1 MPSSSTWGQPFSGP
15 RRECPNCGAKRG
27 LAVNESDGFGYC
39 HACGETTNAR
49 GDGHEEAVAVFQDA
63 HPNEMADLIPQSEIE
78 YKDLDSRGLRV
89 DTLAKFRYGIATY
102 DGKRCHVVTYRDAS
116 GTPRCQ
122 KLRFEG
128 KDFRILGDKGYLG
141 LFGKELCRGAGK
153 RIFITEGE
161 LDAMAVQQCLGNWP
175 VVSVPQGAKQAR
187 KYLERDLEFLENY
200 ERIVLCFDQDE
211 AGQEAIED
219 CLDLFTPGKL
229 AITKLP
235 RKDACEM
242 LAAGEAKAL
251 VTALWDSAQY
261 RPEGLVSGDD
271 ILDAILNAP
280 DNRGEPY
287 PWECL
292 ENLLRGIRA
301 KELCLLSGGTGGGK
315 STVSRHV
322 AHHCLSIGKI
332 VGYVALEE
340 SVAQSALGVYGI
352 EMQQNLRLSDDLP
365 REEVTEA
372 HNQFSDRF
380 HILDHFGSMDPEFLI
395 SKLRYLV
402 KALKCEVVFLD
413 HISIA
418 ISGLQID
425 DERKALDVLM
435 TQLRSLI
442 EETGVTMF
450 VVSHLRRSHGKS
462 HEEGAQISLSDLRG
476 SQSLAQI
483 PDIVVACE
491 RDSQADGDAKN
502 KMHLRVL
509 KNRPVGLTGSAG
521 YLEYQHETG
530 TLKECPAPVEGAEA
544 FEEQEDFG
552 ENKDF

>member
-1 MPSSSTWGQPFSGP
+1 MPSSDTWGQPFSGP
-15 RRECPNCGAKRG
+15 RRECPKCGAKRG
-27 LAVNESDGFGYC
+27 LAVNEADGFGYC
-39 HACGETTNAR
+39 HACQQTSNAR
-49 GDGHEEAVAVFQDA
+49 GDGHTEAARVFEDT
-63 HPNEMADLIPQSEIE
+63 HTTTMTDLIPKSEIK
-78 YKDLDSRGLRV
+78 YINLDSRGLRLEY
-89 DTLAKFRYGIATY
+89 LAKYGYGISEY
-102 DGKRCHVVTYRDAS
+102 KGRKCHVVTYSDDS

-128 KDFRILGDKGYLG
+128 KDFQILGDKGYLG
-141 LFGKELCRGAGK
+141 LFGKSLCRGSGK
-153 RIFITEGE
+153 RIIITEGE
-161 LDAMAVQQCLGNWP
+161 LDAVAAAQTLGSWP
-175 VVSVPQGAKQAR
+175 VVSVPQGAGQAR
-187 KYLERDLEFLENY
+187 KYLEKDLEFLENY
-200 ERIVLCFDQDE
+200 ERVVLCFDQDE
-211 AGQEAIED
+211 AGQKAIEE

-242 LAAGEAKAL
+242 LAAGEAAEL
-251 VTALWDSAQY
+251 SQALWDSAVY

-271 ILDAILNAP
+271 ILEAILNAP

-287 PWECL
+287 PWEDL
-292 ENLLRGIRA
+292 EALLRGIRP
-301 KELCLLSGGTGGGK
+301 KEMVLLSGGTGGGK
-315 STVSRHV
+315 STVSRHI
-322 AHHCLSIGKI
+322 AHHCLSIGKT

-352 EMQQNLRLSDDLP
+352 EMQKNLRLSDDLP
-365 REEVTEA
+365 RDEVTEA
-372 HNQFSDRF
+372 HKQFADRF

-402 KALKCEVVFLD
+402 KALHCEVVFLD

-442 EETGVTMF
+442 EETGVTMY
-450 VVSHLRRSHGKS
+450 VVSHLRRAHGKS

-491 RDSQADGDAKN
+491 RDSQAEGDAKN

-530 TLKECPAPVEGAEA
+530 TLKECPAPVKGAEA